1 VDLVASL
8 RGTQQGLTGWAPVQ
22 LAMASGVDSARM
34 LQLAAAGPA
43 VSSGPPDEQ
52 RRVGLW
58 LDGYGLLGSIDG
70 DGNTAKAEWTAP
82 GVAGGLDVALGGSG
96 VLGLAGGWARLDLEV
111 KGRSLDGQADV
122 FHGGLYGG
130 YVGERFYVG
139 GLARYAYTR
148 YDTKRH
154 LVLGSGANET
164 SGTLKADYDGHDIGG
179 YLEAGY
185 VVWAPVGLQIEPM
198 AGFDY
203 TWLKR
208 EGFVESGTEEV
219 EALALEVEEETW
231 KSLIGS
237 AGFRLHK
244 SFVLQEGE
252 ELRFVP
258 ELWARYAHQFG
269 DRDRPLD
276 ARIVGADPGAG
287 AFAFRVAGA
296 STSRSGAIF
305 GAGWSVIR
313 ADNLAFFVQY
323 DLNWERDLLGHALAV
338 GALVRF

>member
-1 VDLVASL
+1 
-8 RGTQQGLTGWAPVQ
+8 
-22 LAMASGVDSARM
+22 MASGVDSARM

-70 DGNTAKAEWTAP
+70 DGNAAKTEWTAP

-96 VLGLAGGWARLDLEV
+96 VLGLAAGWARLDLDV
-111 KGRSLDGQADV
+111 SGRSFDGEADV
-122 FHGGLYGG
+122 FQGALYGG

-154 LVLGSGANET
+154 LVLGSVGNQID
-164 SGTLKADYDGHDIGG
+164 GTLEADYKGHDIGG

-185 VVWAPVGLQIEPM
+185 VVWAPAGLQIEPM

-219 EALALEVEEETW
+219 EVLALDVEEETW
-231 KSLIGS
+231 ESLIGS

-244 SFVLQEGE
+244 SFVLQEAE
-252 ELRFVP
+252 QLRIVP

-276 ARIVGADPGAG
+276 ARIVGADAG
-287 AFAFRVAGA
+287 TGDFRVAGA
-296 STSRSGAIF
+296 STSRSGAIV
-305 GAGWSVIR
+305 GLGWSVIR
-313 ADNLAFFVQY
+313 ADNLAFFLQY
-323 DLNWERDLLGHALAV
+323 DFNWERDLLGHALAV